1 MLEQSRLSHPTDS
14 PNGLHSKR
22 VVDPSVPGLGDLP
35 DLLLV
40 ERTRGRDTRAFETLM
55 RRYNRRLYRI
65 ARSIL
70 SDDGSAEEAVR
81 AAHVRAFANLD
92 RYEPA
97 GKFGAWLARL
107 AFNEALT
114 LRRHSPMGT
123 GAAERASER
132 VEATPSPGRSIGNA
146 ALATTVRPSGG
157 PVNAIGTTPSMGS
170 TAAAAIEVAEPAATE
185 LAVSKQQ
192 LEDAIDALP
201 EVFRTV
207 LVLRVVEE
215 LSGVEV
221 AVCLGLNET
230 TVRTRLY
237 RAQQRLKVDV
247 ARRLRAEPFNIF
259 ELTPERCDRIVVQ
272 VFAKLHS
279 APPAPEQ
286 R

>member
-1 MLEQSRLSHPTDS
+1 MLEQSRLSHSSDAASGLQAKRAVDS
-14 PNGLHSKR
+14 VQSF
-22 VVDPSVPGLGDLP
+22 SDLP

-40 ERTRGRDTRAFETLM
+40 ERTRGRDTRACETLM

-70 SDDGSAEEAVR
+70 SNDDMAEEAVR
-81 AAHVRAFANLD
+81 AAYIRAFANLD

-114 LRRHSPMGT
+114 LRRHSPG
-123 GAAERASER
+123 GAPMASKQ
-132 VEATPSPGRSIGNA
+132 PA
-146 ALATTVRPSGG
+146 AVGVPAVD
-157 PVNAIGTTPSMGS
+157 AAD
-170 TAAAAIEVAEPAATE
+170 AAA
-185 LAVSKQQ
+185 SKQQ

-207 LVLRVVEE
+207 LVLRVVED

-259 ELTPERCDRIVVQ
+259 DLPTERCDRIVAQ
-272 VFAKLHS
+272 VFSKV
-279 APPAPEQ
+279 PAASPLVSEP

>member
-1 MLEQSRLSHPTDS
+1 MLEHTRLSHASDGLQAKRAVDS
-14 PNGLHSKR
+14 VANFT
-22 VVDPSVPGLGDLP
+22 DLP

-70 SDDGSAEEAVR
+70 SNDDAAEEAVR
-81 AAHVRAFANLD
+81 AAYSRAFANLD

-97 GKFGAWLARL
+97 GKFGSWLARL
-107 AFNEALT
+107 AFNEALA
-114 LRRHSPMGT
+114 LRRHSPAGIPLAFVQQSSAAP
-123 GAAERASER
+123 GADAPDAPDAPDA
-132 VEATPSPGRSIGNA
+132 VATR
-146 ALATTVRPSGG
+146 
-157 PVNAIGTTPSMGS
+157 
-170 TAAAAIEVAEPAATE
+170 
-185 LAVSKQQ
+185 QQ

-207 LVLRVVEE
+207 LVLRVVED

-259 ELTPERCDRIVVQ
+259 ELTPERCDHIVAQ

-279 APPAPEQ
+279 APPVASES

>member
-1 MLEQSRLSHPTDS
+1 MLEQSRLPHSSDAASGLQAKRSVDS
-14 PNGLHSKR
+14 VQSFT
-22 VVDPSVPGLGDLP
+22 DLP

-40 ERTRGRDTRAFETLM
+40 ERTRGRDSRAFETLM

-70 SDDGSAEEAVR
+70 SDDDMAEEAVR
-81 AAHVRAFANLD
+81 AAYVRAFANLD

-114 LRRHSPMGT
+114 LRRHAQP
-123 GAAERASER
+123 
-132 VEATPSPGRSIGNA
+132 
-146 ALATTVRPSGG
+146 ATTL
-157 PVNAIGTTPSMGS
+157 
-170 TAAAAIEVAEPAATE
+170 AAPAPPTEAVPPAEGNESAA
-185 LAVSKQQ
+185 SKQQ

-207 LVLRVVEE
+207 LVLRVVED

-259 ELTPERCDRIVVQ
+259 DLSTERCDRIVTQ
-272 VFAKLHS
+272 VFSKVHAVTPVVS
-279 APPAPEQ
+279 DP

>member
-1 MLEQSRLSHPTDS
+1 MLEQSRISNPSDAAS
-14 PNGLHSKR
+14 GLQAKR
-22 VVDPSVPGLGDLP
+22 VVDSVQTFTDLP

-70 SDDGSAEEAVR
+70 SNDEMAEEAVR
-81 AAHVRAFANLD
+81 AAYIRAFANLD

-114 LRRHSPMGT
+114 LRRHSTGTVVTTT
-123 GAAERASER
+123 GAASE
-132 VEATPSPGRSIGNA
+132 A
-146 ALATTVRPSGG
+146 A
-157 PVNAIGTTPSMGS
+157 PVADGTDP
-170 TAAAAIEVAEPAATE
+170 TA
-185 LAVSKQQ
+185 SKQQ
-192 LEDAIDALP
+192 LEAAIDALP

-207 LVLRVVEE
+207 LVLRVVED

-259 ELTPERCDRIVVQ
+259 ELSPERCDRIVAQ
-272 VFAKLHS
+272 VFSKVHAVS
-279 APPAPEQ
+279 PGVSDA

>member
-1 MLEQSRLSHPTDS
+1 MTALSTKGIPMLEQSRHSHSPDS
-14 PNGLHSKR
+14 AGGLQAKR
-22 VVDPSVPGLGDLP
+22 AVDSVQSCSDVP

-40 ERTRGRDTRAFETLM
+40 ERTRVRDTRAFEILM

-70 SDDGSAEEAVR
+70 SNDDMAEEAVR
-81 AAHVRAFANLD
+81 AAYIRAFANLD

-107 AFNEALT
+107 AFNEALA
-114 LRRHSPMGT
+114 LRRHSPVAGSLAALQPAAVAP
-123 GAAERASER
+123 AAEGAD
-132 VEATPSPGRSIGNA
+132 
-146 ALATTVRPSGG
+146 
-157 PVNAIGTTPSMGS
+157 
-170 TAAAAIEVAEPAATE
+170 AAAGRR
-185 LAVSKQQ
+185 Q

-207 LVLRVVEE
+207 LVLRVVED

-237 RAQQRLKVDV
+237 RAQQRLKLDV

-259 ELTPERCDRIVVQ
+259 DLPPERSDRIVAQ
-272 VFAKLHS
+272 VFSKVHATS
-279 APPAPEQ
+279 PVV
-286 R
+286 